1 MAILPVNTLRA
12 KYLEL
17 STAFIEEVNAGSIIL
32 SYPNLTILTPNQNNV
47 NLDPNIFDAYGGRQ
61 PIDGMMDRLEESG
74 TQQHEVPQTET
85 IAARTYWK
93 NATYDQNGNLID
105 TGNIVKTIT
114 SSDDITK
121 INNAVFATIDGIK
134 VKVQQPPI
142 PYGLFGKQWA
152 ITFWETI

>member
-1 MAILPVNTLRA
+1 MAILPVATLRA

-17 STAFIEEVNAGSIIL
+17 STAFIEEVNTGSIIL
-32 SYPNLTILTPNQNNV
+32 SYPNITTLTPNENNV
-47 NLDPNIFDAYGGRQ
+47 PTEPSVFDAYGGRQ

-74 TQQHEVPQTET
+74 TQQHEVPTTET

-93 NATYDQNGNLID
+93 NAIYDKNGNLID

-114 SSDDITK
+114 SSDDIVK
-121 INNAVFATIDGIK
+121 INNAVFAVIDNIK